1 MPDAFL
7 LPLAHGRA
15 PLDATPRTVA
25 PAGPMAAR
33 GALVMGILNVTP
45 DSFSDGGTLAT
56 VDEVLRRA
64 GQMLDEGAAI
74 LDVGG
79 ESTRPRGAAYGA
91 GAAVVDEAEELRRV
105 VPAVEALARR
115 FPEAVLSVDTYKPA
129 VARAALAAGAHLV
142 NDVTGLRLFPEMA
155 AVCADAGAS
164 LVVMHSTG
172 HPGAMPHVAPMPG
185 IVQAV
190 ADALAAAVAVAETAG
205 VPGVAVDPGFGFGKT
220 ATDNLRLVAA
230 SRAFVAR
237 FRRPLVVAVSRK
249 ATVGALVGT
258 PEAPAPVGE
267 RLYAGLG
274 LALAAVAG
282 GASIVRTHD
291 VRATAE
297 ALRAFAAAWP
307 TEVED

>member
-7 LPLAHGRA
+7 LPLAHGRL

-25 PAGPMAAR
+25 PAGPLAGC
-33 GALVMGILNVTP
+33 GAVVMGILNVTP
-45 DSFSDGGTLAT
+45 DSFSDGGDLAT

-64 GQMLDEGAAI
+64 EHMLGSGAVL

-79 ESTRPRGAAYGA
+79 ESTRPRGASYGA
-91 GAAVVDEAEELRRV
+91 GAAAVDEAEEIRRV
-105 VPAVEALARR
+105 VPALEALARR
-115 FPEAVLSVDTYKPA
+115 FPEAILSVDTYKPA
-129 VARAALAAGAHLV
+129 VARAALSAGAHLV

-155 AVCADAGAS
+155 AVCASVGAS

-172 HPGAMPHVAPMPG
+172 RPGAMPHVAPLPDV
-185 IVQAV
+185 VQTVGGALADAV
-190 ADALAAAVAVAETAG
+190 ARAEAAG

-220 ATDNLRLVAA
+220 AADNLRLVAA
-230 SRAFVAR
+230 SRVFVER

-258 PEAPAPVGE
+258 AEHPAPVGE
-267 RLYAGLG
+267 RLAGSLG

-291 VRATAE
+291 VRATAD

-307 TEVED
+307 G